1 MVQYVI
7 IGLAI
12 LYGSYIRK
20 AKKFEDFAFERFENL
35 REKVRKSWTFFVSIM
50 KNLRMLLCPDVGSS
64 RWLGWLVLL
73 GLLLSIGSIVLLD

>member
-35 REKVRKSWTFFVSIM
+35 RKKYVNLGIFCVNHEKF
-50 KNLRMLLCPDVGSS
+50 KNVVMS
-64 RWLGWLVLL
+64 RCRV
-73 GLLLSIGSIVLLD
+73 